1 MDVIRSLTLVTALVV
16 RLSSFADPK
25 FHPMKLEILDNR
37 WATFVCSLRCLSLRT
52 PLEDLAVIIPR
63 DIKLVQLEKFDLN
76 ICITYRSSDVDGL
89 MRKIILPFLTSH
101 KDTLEFLTLNAKE
114 NFNLSSFLKEIPHI
128 PRLSGFSLNQTFTS
142 SDPTALSGH
151 HHFLQTHQ
159 SHLLDLN
166 MKFIPWYSLC
176 PTTETWFTQA
186 WCRVCLPKLRFLSL
200 TLPQHPEH
208 DARGAAPYL
217 LQYTQ
222 TLTTLSLK
230 PCRFSYE
237 AASVFLPE
245 LGVGVLRTLELFVW
259 AMSPDLLQLFAQHMP
274 NLYSLKLNAKYYS
287 PEKDT
292 RVAAAELTSRVCSLF
307 LYDVMI
313 GVTEYLIFLSKFC
326 QAMKLVFF
334 PDWKL
339 HSFQFDTF
347 LIKLYPDE
355 LLLAMET
362 ALPRVQSF
370 CGLPRS
376 NRILP
381 VPLACNYHDPLYSIH
396 GVV

>member
-1 MDVIRSLTLVTALVV
+1 MDVIRNLTLVTALVV

-25 FHPMKLEILDNR
+25 FHPLKLAILDNR
-37 WATFVCSLRCLSLRT
+37 WTTFACSLRCLSLQT

-63 DIKLVQLEKFDLN
+63 DIKLVQLERFNLN
-76 ICITYRSSDVDGL
+76 ISITYRSSDVDGL
-89 MRKIILPFLTSH
+89 MREIILPFLTSH
-101 KDTLEFLTLNAKE
+101 KDTLEFLVLNAEE

-128 PRLSGFSLNQTFTS
+128 PRLSGFGLSQNSSLTS

-166 MKFIPWYSLC
+166 MKFTPLYSPS
-176 PTTETWFTQA
+176 PTTETWFTQE
-186 WCRVCLPKLRFLSL
+186 WCHVRLPKLCSLSL
-200 TLPQHPEH
+200 TLPQPPEH

-237 AASVFLPE
+237 AASVLLPE
-245 LGVGVLRTLELFVW
+245 LGAGVLRTLELFVW

-274 NLYSLKLNAKYYS
+274 NLYSLKVNAKYYS
-287 PEKDT
+287 PERDAQ
-292 RVAAAELTSRVCSLF
+292 VAWGAERISLVRS
-307 LYDVMI
+307 LSLS
-313 GVTEYLIFLSKFC
+313 GVAICVADRISNFSWKFC
-326 QAMKLVFF
+326 QAMKLVSF

-339 HSFQFDTF
+339 DNFQWDPY
-347 LIKLYPDE
+347 LVPHLDE
-355 LLLAMET
+355 LFLAMVT

-370 CGLPRS
+370 WGRRASGQGSTLRD
-376 NRILP
+376 N
-381 VPLACNYHDPLYSIH
+381 
-396 GVV
+396 G

>member
-1 MDVIRSLTLVTALVV
+1 MGTPCSQLESKGRIEQLKKRLTPALFRYRSHHKHSERSPAGQQENFGSLISMDAIRNLTLVTALIVQ
-16 RLSSFADPK
+16 LSSLADPK
-25 FHPMKLEILDNR
+25 FHPLKLAILDNR
-37 WATFVCSLRCLSLRT
+37 WATFSCSLRCLSLQT
-52 PLEDLAVIIPR
+52 PLEDLTVIIPR

-101 KDTLEFLTLNAKE
+101 KDTLKFLVLNAEE

-142 SDPTALSGH
+142 SELTALSGH
-151 HHFLQTHQ
+151 HRFLQTHQ

-166 MKFIPWYSLC
+166 MKFTPWYSLC

-186 WCRVCLPKLRFLSL
+186 WCRVRLPQLRSLSL
-200 TLPQHPEH
+200 TLPQRPEH
-208 DARGAAPYL
+208 NAGGATPYL

-259 AMSPDLLQLFAQHMP
+259 AMSPDLLQLFAQYMP
-274 NLYSLKLNAKYYS
+274 NLYSLKVNAKYYS
-287 PEKDT
+287 PDRDT
-292 RVAAAELTSRVCSLF
+292 QVAWGAERISQVRSSYLS
-307 LYDVMI
+307 DV
-313 GVTEYLIFLSKFC
+313 
-326 QAMKLVFF
+326 
-334 PDWKL
+334 
-339 HSFQFDTF
+339 
-347 LIKLYPDE
+347 
-355 LLLAMET
+355 
-362 ALPRVQSF
+362 
-370 CGLPRS
+370 
-376 NRILP
+376 
-381 VPLACNYHDPLYSIH
+381 
-396 GVV
+396 

>member
-1 MDVIRSLTLVTALVV
+1 LTLVTALVV

-25 FHPMKLEILDNR
+25 FHPMKLAILDNR
-37 WATFVCSLRCLSLRT
+37 WTTFACSLRCLSLQT

-63 DIKLVQLEKFDLN
+63 DIKFVQLEKFDLN
-76 ICITYRSSDVDGL
+76 ISTITYRSSDVDGL
-89 MRKIILPFLTSH
+89 MREIILPFLTSH
-101 KDTLEFLTLNAKE
+101 KDTLEFLILNAEE

-128 PRLSGFSLNQTFTS
+128 PRLSGFGLSQVFTS
-142 SDPTALSGH
+142 SDPAALSGH
-151 HHFLQTHQ
+151 HRFLQTHQ

-166 MKFIPWYSLC
+166 MKFTPWHSLC
-176 PTTETWFTQA
+176 PTTETGFTQA
-186 WCRVCLPKLRFLSL
+186 WCHVRLPKLRSLSL
-200 TLPQHPEH
+200 TLPQYPEH
-208 DARGAAPYL
+208 DPRGVTPYL
-217 LQYTQ
+217 LQFTQ

-237 AASVFLPE
+237 AVSILLPG
-245 LGVGVLRTLELFVW
+245 LGAGVLRTLELFVW
-259 AMSPDLLQLFAQHMP
+259 ATSPDLLQLFAQHMP
-274 NLYSLKLNAKYYS
+274 NLCSLKLNAKYYS

-292 RVAAAELTSRVCSLF
+292 RVAAAELTVLTLRVCSLS
-307 LYDVMI
+307 LYDVAI
-313 GVTEYLIFLSKFC
+313 CVAEYRIFLWKFC
-326 QAMKLVFF
+326 QAMKLVCF

-339 HSFQFDTF
+339 YSFQFDT

-376 NRILP
+376 DR
-381 VPLACNYHDPLYSIH
+381 VH
-396 GVV
+396 